1 MKFRNRLQRPPHL
14 QSDPPVQDLWSHR
27 NLNRNL
33 LRNLNRNLLRNLNRK
48 SHSLHSGNPLCRPRN
63 PLCRPMSHSGQSQ
76 SLIAYMLRKSP
87 HLMNPRYVYL

>member
-48 SHSLHSGNPLCRPRN
+48 SHSLQSGNPPCRLTN
-63 PLCRPMSHSGQSQ
+63 HSGQSQ
-76 SLIAYMLRKSP
+76 SSIAYMLRKSP